1 MPAPAPRRSAPA
13 SSHRSRRRR
22 SAAGR
27 SRARSRSDPRPGP
40 ARALVPPRAPQ
51 GRSSAACP
59 PRASPRE
66 TARSSAATERS
77 RASGLSPKPA
87 AVPRRSPPRSAA
99 PLSAPCGNH
108 RRQNFDLHSG
118 LKADHKVAPIT
129 LIRNQSGGP
138 RRGLPAVGVST
149 ANTNALRS
157 RVAQSSLAR
166 RAPAIC
172 EDVHPGEGR
181 ATALPAPC
189 RGSDWRRRRSRRLRW
204 GRAQLVSSNTLL
216 WPDGEN
222 LCGHPDL
229 QRVNLRSKAIRGC
242 PQRIV
247 RKMRIAAGGHRA
259 GVT

>member
-1 MPAPAPRRSAPA
+1 M
-13 SSHRSRRRR
+13 
-22 SAAGR
+22 
-27 SRARSRSDPRPGP
+27 
-40 ARALVPPRAPQ
+40 PPRAPSTQ

-66 TARSSAATERS
+66 TPPLGRQQRPRDPVPPGRRRNQPPSREGRLHDPQLVRSLHCRRRAATTADRTSISTPDLRPTIRS
-77 RASGLSPKPA
+77 HLSPSSETSQA
-87 AVPRRSPPRSAA
+87 A
-99 PLSAPCGNH
+99 L
-108 RRQNFDLHSG
+108 
-118 LKADHKVAPIT
+118 
-129 LIRNQSGGP
+129 GG
-138 RRGLPAVGVST
+138 GLPAVGVST